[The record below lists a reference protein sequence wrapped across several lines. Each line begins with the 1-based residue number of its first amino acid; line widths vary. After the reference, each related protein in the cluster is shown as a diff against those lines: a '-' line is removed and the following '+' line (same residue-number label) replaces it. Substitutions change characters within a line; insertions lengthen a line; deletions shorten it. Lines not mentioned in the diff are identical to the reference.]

1 MIEIQKGLFAELRT
15 FTHGGVSHSRYD
27 IRSSEGYCFWEK
39 SQPENY
45 NEKGELLPLNERVF
59 SRFAITPYKTIEE
72 INANFVSVPIEAEFK
87 IS

>member
-1 MIEIQKGLFAELRT
+1 MKEIQKGLFAELRT

-27 IRSSEGYCFWEK
+27 IHSADGYCFWEK

-45 NEKGELLPLNERVF
+45 GENGELLPLAERVF
-59 SRFAITPYKTIEE
+59 SRFAITPYKTVEE
-72 INANFVSVPIEAEFK
+72 INAHFVSVPIEADFK